1 MSTAPKMK
9 LSAFSIVTLV
19 LGVVAI
25 ALIAWR
31 ISKAWNLQY
40 GDGPREPPPPIP
52 TGGSYG
58 PPGIVSE
65 LPLRNPAPTSSAT
78 AAPGATAVPGATA
91 APGATTTSP

>member
-1 MSTAPKMK
+1 MSTAPNKK
-9 LSAFSIVTLV
+9 PSAFSIVTLV
-19 LGVVAI
+19 LGVIAI

-65 LPLRNPAPTSSAT
+65 LPLRNPAPTSSAS
-78 AAPGATAVPGATA
+78 ASASATA
-91 APGATTTSP
+91 APSASAPASATTTP